1 MEMRF
6 EQQQR
11 QLLLTGGLTTS
22 VFPETEGLLMGATEY
37 QEALAFVAGRKDM
50 NRYHSMMD
58 FLFCEIFIEYR
69 ARCFSYYEED
79 ERPKLKDIL
88 AEEDRARYDRWLTAG
103 LKLAFEKFKEK
114 RALSWT
120 LYRVQV
126 LRLAA

>member
-1 MEMRF
+1 MNPMEMRL
-6 EQQQR
+6 EQS
-11 QLLLTGGLTTS
+11 QLLLTGGMTQT
-22 VFPETEGLLMGATEY
+22 VFPETEDLLHETDY
-37 QEALAFVAGRKDM
+37 QSALAFVSTRKDM

-69 ARCFSYYEED
+69 AGCFAYYEED
-79 ERPKLKDIL
+79 GKPMLKDIL
-88 AEEDRARYDRWLTAG
+88 SEEAVARYDRWLTAA
-103 LKLAFEKFKEK
+103 LKLALQKFQEK